1 MQTRYAL
8 PLVLLALLLLPR
20 PALADDFKL
29 IGTSKGEYRE
39 GVAAAGWID
48 GVPINVGTDGKYIK
62 IEGGIDE
69 IGEEFVSAVVEA
81 KEVLPLV
88 EEFQRWQ
95 KANGKVKRGQTPGA
109 IDSDKLSVVK
119 GEQTKAGFAI
129 AVLNENILRIYK
141 NGKPYHFKINPLLVL
156 TAIEKAYKSTVKN

>member
-1 MQTRYAL
+1 MQFRKVLT
-8 PLVLLALLLLPR
+8 PVLLTLLLQAPS
-20 PALADDFKL
+20 LADDFKL

-39 GVAAAGWID
+39 GALAAGWID

-62 IEGGIDE
+62 IEGGIEEVGDE
-69 IGEEFVSAVVEA
+69 VVSAVVEA

-95 KANGKVKRGQTPGA
+95 KANAKVKRGQKPGA

-119 GEQTKAGFAI
+119 GGETKEGFAI
-129 AVLNENILRIYK
+129 AVADKSILKIYK
-141 NGKPYHFKINPLLVL
+141 YGKPYYFKINPLLVL
-156 TAIEKAYKSTVKN
+156 TAIEKAYKSTVKP